1 MSDAQNTGCGCGCGC
16 DSKAQ
21 HQMPT
26 VTFSTFILSLGS
38 SALVHLGEV
47 PDPETGQSTPNLL
60 MAKHTIDVLTMLQQ
74 KTQNCLDAD
83 ERKLLDGLLYEL
95 RMKYVVKGK

>member
-1 MSDAQNTGCGCGCGC
+1 MADTHKDTQGCGCGCGA
-16 DSKAQ
+16 KAQ
-21 HQMPT
+21 HHMPA

-47 PDPETGQSTPNLL
+47 PDPETGQTASNLL
-60 MAKHTIDVLTMLQQ
+60 MAKHTIDVLTMLQE
-74 KTQNCLDAD
+74 KTRNCLDAD

-95 RMKYVVKGK
+95 RMKYVVQAR

>member
-1 MSDAQNTGCGCGCGC
+1 MSDAQNSEQGCGCGCGG
-16 DSKAQ
+16 AQ
-21 HQMPT
+21 HQMPA

-47 PDPETGQSTPNLL
+47 PDPESGQTASNLL
-60 MAKHTIDVLTMLQQ
+60 MAKHTIDVLAMLDQ
-74 KTQNCLDAD
+74 KTRNCLDAD

-95 RMKYVVKGK
+95 RMKYVVKGGR

>member
-1 MSDAQNTGCGCGCGC
+1 
-16 DSKAQ
+16 
-21 HQMPT
+21 
-26 VTFSTFILSLGS
+26 
-38 SALVHLGEV
+38 
-47 PDPETGQSTPNLL
+47 
-60 MAKHTIDVLTMLQQ
+60 VLTMLQQ

>member
-1 MSDAQNTGCGCGCGC
+1 MSDQETTQGCGCGCGA
-16 DSKAQ
+16 KAQ
-21 HQMPT
+21 HQMPA

-47 PDPETGQSTPNLL
+47 PDPETGQTGANLL

-83 ERKLLDGLLYEL
+83 EHKLLDGLLYEL